1 MKILT
6 IGIMLLL
13 NLNLFAHEGH
23 GEAPKDPS
31 RFGGQLSNVVDA
43 KKVSSKTKNPAL
55 FKSELIRS
63 DDGTLR
69 LYIFDLKMKSI
80 DLASF
85 SPKVEGTLE
94 NVKNKIN
101 LSFQLEKHGDH
112 FMGKMPKVAKR
123 PFNLF
128 FKVTNNNQQLFVGY
142 DNLD

>member
-1 MKILT
+1 MVLMLILNF
-6 IGIMLLL
+6 
-13 NLNLFAHEGH
+13 NLSAHEGH

-43 KKVSSKTKNPAL
+43 KKVSSKTQNPPL

-80 DLASF
+80 DLSTF
-85 SPKVEGTLE
+85 SPKMEGILE

-112 FMGKMPKVAKR
+112 FMGKMPKVTKR

-128 FKVTNNNQQLFVGY
+128 FKVVNNKQELFVGY